1 MRSPDPPAPRRAPG
15 PLRGVV
21 LVLGLLAACSL
32 FPSATAASE
41 PPGDG
46 YLSRRVEI
54 LVYPDDRD
62 FERSARGLTLEREIT
77 LFEGYLW
84 RHSLRHLAVEAH
96 AIVVHRDLSPEE
108 FRNYGEQFG
117 YLLDLSPRIE
127 SDLRE
132 KGLSHDSLILLYDS
146 PADRPSRLAGRTFFE
161 GGHSSIPLR
170 DSYFLDDGFS
180 RPLHLVMAHEFLH
193 QIDLAFSRLG
203 RSADF
208 LDPDAAGSSQAP
220 PCIDAGGG
228 DLSLRN
234 ILQFNR
240 ECRPVRWD
248 LLAPAFGTWV
258 AR

>member
-1 MRSPDPPAPRRAPG
+1 MRACG

-21 LVLGLLAACSL
+21 VVLGLLAACSVST
-32 FPSATAASE
+32 SATAAAE

-46 YLSRRVEI
+46 YLSRRVAI
-54 LVYPDDRD
+54 LVYPEDRD
-62 FERSARGLTLEREIT
+62 FERSARGLTLDREIT

-84 RHSLRHLAVEAH
+84 RHSLRHLAVEARVT
-96 AIVVHRDLSPEE
+96 VVHRDLSSEE

-117 YLLDLSPRIE
+117 YLLDLSPKIE
-127 SDLRE
+127 SDIRE
-132 KGLSHDSLILLYDS
+132 KGLSRDCLILLYDS

-161 GGHSSIPLR
+161 GAHSSIPLR
-170 DSYFLDDGFS
+170 DSYFLEDGFY

-203 RSADF
+203 HSADF
-208 LDPDAAGSSQAP
+208 LDPDAAGSPEAP

-228 DLSLRN
+228 DLSLRSL
-234 ILQFNR
+234 LQFNR

-258 AR
+258 TR

>member
-1 MRSPDPPAPRRAPG
+1 MRPSG

-21 LVLGLLAACSL
+21 LIVG
-32 FPSATAASE
+32 FATACWVLFSSTEAAE

-54 LVYPDDRD
+54 LVYPGDHD
-62 FERSARGLTLEREIT
+62 FERSTRGLTLEREIT

-84 RHSLRHLAVEAH
+84 RHSHRHLAVEAR
-96 AIVVHRDLSPEE
+96 ATVMHRNLSPEE

-127 SDLRE
+127 SDIRE

-146 PADRPSRLAGRTFFE
+146 PSDRPSRLAGRTFFE
-161 GGHSSIPLR
+161 GSHSSIPLR
-170 DSYFLDDGFS
+170 DSYFLDDGFT

-208 LDPDAAGSSQAP
+208 LDPDAAGSSEAP

-228 DLSLRN
+228 DLSLRSL
-234 ILQFNR
+234 LQFNR

-258 AR
+258 TR

>member
-1 MRSPDPPAPRRAPG
+1 MRSPAILSAMGLPGGLPGVALAGALLVAGSALPASAAAP
-15 PLRGVV
+15 
-21 LVLGLLAACSL
+21 
-32 FPSATAASE
+32 E

-54 LVYPDDRD
+54 LVYPNERD
-62 FERSARGLTLEREIT
+62 FERSERGLTLEREIT

-84 RHSLRHLAVEAH
+84 RHSLRHLSVEAH
-96 AIVVHRDLSPEE
+96 ATVIHRDLSSEE

-132 KGLSHDSLILLYDS
+132 RSLSHDSLILLYDS

-161 GGHSSIPLR
+161 GSHSSIPLR
-170 DSYFLDDGFS
+170 DSYFRDDGFS

-208 LDPDAAGSSQAP
+208 LDPDAAGSPEAP
-220 PCIDAGGG
+220 PCIDSGGG
-228 DLSLRN
+228 DLSLRSL
-234 ILQFNR
+234 LQYNR

-248 LLAPAFGTWV
+248 LLAPAFGIWV
-258 AR
+258 PR